1 MLKLFGLRGSEGFAR
16 AVAGFL
22 DVPVARHIE
31 RRFDDGET
39 YVRSDENVRSCDVY
53 VIDSLHSDGEMSAGE
68 KLSTLLIFIGSLKDA
83 SAGRV
88 TVVAPYLA
96 YARQDRKTESRA
108 PITTKYVATLLEAAG
123 ADRLLTMDVH
133 NLASFQNAFRIPVD
147 NLEARTLFVEYLT
160 GLDRDGHRIDGDSL
174 EIPSDLV
181 VVSPDSGGM
190 SRARRFR
197 EGLERRTNRFDQID
211 LAYFDKE
218 RSASG
223 VSGSKIVGDV
233 KGRPAIIL
241 DDMIASA
248 GTIKAAAEAIE
259 RHGGT
264 VWGACATHGLF
275 IGQARE
281 NLARVERLVITDTI
295 PPFRLGPR
303 EGLHVIPTA
312 KFFALAIGRTHKEGG
327 SISQLLQT

>member
-1 MLKLFGLRGSEGFAR
+1 MMKLFGLRGSEEFAR
-16 AVAGFL
+16 QVASFL
-22 DVPVARHIE
+22 DVPVARHVE

-39 YVRSDENVRSCDVY
+39 YVKSDENVRSCDVY
-53 VIDSLHSDGEMSAGE
+53 VIDSLYSDGEMSAGE
-68 KLSTLLIFIGSLKDA
+68 KLSTLLIFLGSLKDA
-83 SAGRV
+83 SAGRI

-96 YARQDRKTESRA
+96 FARQDRKTESRA

-133 NLASFQNAFRIPVD
+133 NLSSFQNAFRIPAD
-147 NLEARTLFVEYLT
+147 NLEARTLFVDFLT
-160 GLDRDGHRIDGDSL
+160 GLDREGHPTGGAHL
-174 EIPSDLV
+174 EAPPDLV

-197 EGLERRTNRFDQID
+197 EGLEKRTNRFNQID

-218 RSASG
+218 RSTSG

-233 KGRPAIIL
+233 KGRPAIVL

-248 GTIKAAAEAIE
+248 GTIKAAGEAIE

-264 VWGACATHGLF
+264 VWAACATHGLF
-275 IGQARE
+275 IGDAKE
-281 NLARVERLVITDTI
+281 NLAGVPRLVITDTI
-295 PPFRLGPR
+295 PPFRLGAR
-303 EGLHVIPTA
+303 DGLHVIPTA
-312 KFFALAIGRTHKEGG
+312 KFFALAIGRTHKDGG
-327 SISQLLQT
+327 SISQLLQA